1 MTKRYEVVGIGN
13 AVVDVIA
20 QTDDSFLDHM
30 GITKGI
36 MQLVERDRGQTLY
49 AAMSARQQIAGGSV
63 ANTLAGLGNMGRS
76 TAFVGRVADDAL
88 GLFYEEALTKGGTA
102 FPNPPVP
109 QAELPTSRSMIF
121 VTPDGERSMNTY
133 LGISSEV
140 GPEDVE
146 EAVIA
151 DSEILFL
158 EGYLYDKDQG
168 KEAFHAAARAIR
180 KGGGQAGIALSDPF
194 CVDR

>member
-13 AVVDVIA
+13 AVVDVIS

-30 GITKGI
+30 GISKGI

-49 AAMSARQQIAGGSV
+49 AAMSERQQVAGGSV

-102 FPNPPVP
+102 FPNPPV
-109 QAELPTSRSMIF
+109 ASADLPTSRS
-121 VTPDGERSMNTY
+121 
-133 LGISSEV
+133 
-140 GPEDVE
+140 
-146 EAVIA
+146 
-151 DSEILFL
+151 
-158 EGYLYDKDQG
+158 
-168 KEAFHAAARAIR
+168 
-180 KGGGQAGIALSDPF
+180 
-194 CVDR
+194 